1 MEHLYPDFVAFAKS
15 SMRLLNEADRET
27 AFAVYKADDPS
38 DSD

>member
-1 MEHLYPDFVAFAKS
+1 MKHLYADFVAFAES

-27 AFAVYKADDPS
+27 TFAVYNADDPS